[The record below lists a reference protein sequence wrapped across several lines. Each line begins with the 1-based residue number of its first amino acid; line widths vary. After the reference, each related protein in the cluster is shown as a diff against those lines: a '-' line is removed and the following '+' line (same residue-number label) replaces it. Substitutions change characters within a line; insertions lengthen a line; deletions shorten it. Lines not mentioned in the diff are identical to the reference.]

1 MMMTNKK
8 NCTNSVQ
15 PWSGLP
21 YGSALRAGRMPGS
34 GLFDF
39 IAIGCLF
46 SNRLR
51 NRFTVLKNVVND
63 YFLRNSLNK
72 RVKVKTGRMA

>member
-8 NCTNSVQ
+8 NCTNNVQ
-15 PWSGLP
+15 PWPGLP

-34 GLFDF
+34 GLFYC

-51 NRFTVLKNVVND
+51 NRFTVLKNVVTD
-63 YFLRNSLNK
+63 YFLRNLLNK
-72 RVKVKTGRMA
+72 KVKVKTGRMA